1 MAKEKKSTTK
11 TFIITISVI
20 IVIAIAAA
28 LIYVIPQS
36 NDTSEPVDN
45 SDVIVNADDSGKKSD
60 SENIDDNKENKKTSN
75 GSDKTESDKKTDD
88 NAVTYKDADIK
99 EETKEAIEEMEEM
112 FPDDLKPAE
121 VEAAPDV
128 DYKRGKVT
136 ESSYESE
143 FLGLKFNVPEGWQN
157 VSEEELLHMDMP
169 EGTACELQAYSAE
182 EESNIV
188 IIFEK
193 LPAETITPDIYIN
206 SIVSSNQNAPG
217 FEISDVKSDEKIDIA
232 GQQYNVLSYTIL
244 QENKTYY
251 QRYFIRQIGDYM
263 AVISASA
270 RTADA
275 IDNNILSNFV
285 KY

>member
-1 MAKEKKSTTK
+1 MTKEKKTTTK
-11 TFIITISVI
+11 TFIITVSVI

-28 LIYVIPQS
+28 LVYVIPQK
-36 NDTSEPVDN
+36 NDASKPVDN
-45 SDVIVNADDSGKKSD
+45 NEVIVDTDDNGNNKKSD
-60 SENIDDNKENKKTSN
+60 SDVNNKNEDPSIESEKSGNDTNYNDD
-75 GSDKTESDKKTDD
+75 TDP
-88 NAVTYKDADIK
+88 YKDADIK

-143 FLGLKFNVPEGWQN
+143 FLGLKFNVPEGWQI

-206 SIVSSNQNAPG
+206 SIVSSNQNASG
-217 FEISDVKSDEKIDIA
+217 VEISDVKSDEKIDIA

-244 QENKTYY
+244 QENNTYY